1 MIIYWI
7 HLHLQYSTIKL
18 KSSNY
23 NMKRGGSLDNTSM
36 FLVIIVILNAIAYT
50 SVKDWK
56 ALSILI
62 VAGIATY
69 TFENKGIV
77 LFVGILAAA
86 LSRSIYV
93 EGMKNKKEKEKKKN
107 PEKIAENPTEVID
120 GDATTIKGASLEGLS
135 QHAEKLAKRQTD
147 LFAMAKELG
156 PMMKQA
162 ENMMNKLPQGFLENA
177 MKNFNKRKE

>member
-1 MIIYWI
+1 
-7 HLHLQYSTIKL
+7 
-18 KSSNY
+18 
-23 NMKRGGSLDNTSM
+23 MKRGGSLDNTSM
-36 FLVIIVILNAIAYT
+36 FLVVIVVLNAIAYA

-62 VAGIATY
+62 FAGIASY

-86 LSRSIYV
+86 LSRSIYI
-93 EGMKNKKEKEKKKN
+93 EGMKNGKKMKTEKTEKTEKSEKKI
-107 PEKIAENPTEVID
+107 PENTDIID

>member
-1 MIIYWI
+1 
-7 HLHLQYSTIKL
+7 
-18 KSSNY
+18 
-23 NMKRGGSLDNTSM
+23 MKRGGSLDNTSM
-36 FLVIIVILNAIAYT
+36 FLVVIVVLNAIAYA
-50 SVKDWK
+50 SVRDWK

-62 VAGIATY
+62 FAGIASY

-86 LSRSIYV
+86 LSRSIYI
-93 EGMKNKKEKEKKKN
+93 EGMKNGKKSEKSEKSEKKI
-107 PEKIAENPTEVID
+107 PENTDIID

>member
-1 MIIYWI
+1 
-7 HLHLQYSTIKL
+7 
-18 KSSNY
+18 
-23 NMKRGGSLDNTSM
+23 MKRGGSLDNTSM
-36 FLVIIVILNAIAYT
+36 FLVVIVILNAIAYA

-56 ALSILI
+56 ALSIL
-62 VAGIATY
+62 VFAGIASY

-77 LFVGILAAA
+77 LFVGLLVAA
-86 LSRSIYV
+86 LSRSIYI
-93 EGMKNKKEKEKKKN
+93 EGMKNGKKKEKKNEKKI
-107 PEKIAENPTEVID
+107 PENPPDIID

>member
-1 MIIYWI
+1 
-7 HLHLQYSTIKL
+7 
-18 KSSNY
+18 
-23 NMKRGGSLDNTSM
+23 MKRGGSLDNTSM
-36 FLVIIVILNAIAYT
+36 FLVVIVILNAIAYA

-56 ALSILI
+56 ALSILMF
-62 VAGIATY
+62 AGIATY

-93 EGMKNKKEKEKKKN
+93 EGMKNGKKMKSEKSEKKI
-107 PEKIAENPTEVID
+107 PENPTDLID

>member
-1 MIIYWI
+1 
-7 HLHLQYSTIKL
+7 
-18 KSSNY
+18 
-23 NMKRGGSLDNTSM
+23 MKRGGSLDNTSM
-36 FLVIIVILNAIAYT
+36 FLVVIVILNAIAYA

-56 ALSILI
+56 ALSIL
-62 VAGIATY
+62 VFAGIATY
-69 TFENKGIV
+69 TFDNKGIV
-77 LFVGILAAA
+77 LFVGLLVAA
-86 LSRSIYV
+86 LSRSIYI
-93 EGMKNKKEKEKKKN
+93 EGMKNGKKMKNEKSEKSEN
-107 PEKIAENPTEVID
+107 RKIPENPIDIID

>member
-1 MIIYWI
+1 
-7 HLHLQYSTIKL
+7 
-18 KSSNY
+18 
-23 NMKRGGSLDNTSM
+23 MKRGGSLDNTSM
-36 FLVIIVILNAIAYT
+36 FLVVIVILNAIAYA

-56 ALSILI
+56 ALSILMF
-62 VAGIATY
+62 AGIAAY

-77 LFVGILAAA
+77 LFVGLLVAA
-86 LSRSIYV
+86 LSRSIYI
-93 EGMKNKKEKEKKKN
+93 EGMKSGKKMKTEKEKSEKKI
-107 PEKIAENPTEVID
+107 PENPPDIID

-162 ENMMNKLPQGFLENA
+162 ENMMNKLPHGFLENA

>member
-1 MIIYWI
+1 
-7 HLHLQYSTIKL
+7 
-18 KSSNY
+18 
-23 NMKRGGSLDNTSM
+23 MKRGGSLDNTSM
-36 FLVIIVILNAIAYT
+36 FLVVIVILNAIAYA

-56 ALSILI
+56 ALSILMF
-62 VAGIATY
+62 AGIASY

-86 LSRSIYV
+86 LSRSIYI
-93 EGMKNKKEKEKKKN
+93 EGMKNGKKMKSEKNGKSEKKI
-107 PEKIAENPTEVID
+107 PENPPDIID

>member
-1 MIIYWI
+1 
-7 HLHLQYSTIKL
+7 
-18 KSSNY
+18 
-23 NMKRGGSLDNTSM
+23 MKRGGSLDNTSM
-36 FLVIIVILNAIAYT
+36 FLVVIVILNAIAYA

-56 ALSILI
+56 ALSIL
-62 VAGIATY
+62 VFAGIASY

-77 LFVGILAAA
+77 LFVGLLVAA
-86 LSRSIYV
+86 LSRSIYI
-93 EGMKNKKEKEKKKN
+93 EGMKNGKKMKNEKKS
-107 PEKIAENPTEVID
+107 ERKIPENPPDIID

>member
-1 MIIYWI
+1 
-7 HLHLQYSTIKL
+7 
-18 KSSNY
+18 
-23 NMKRGGSLDNTSM
+23 MKRGGSLDNTSM
-36 FLVIIVILNAIAYT
+36 FLVVIVILNAIAYA

-56 ALSILI
+56 ALSIL
-62 VAGIATY
+62 VFAGIASY

-77 LFVGILAAA
+77 LFVGLLVAA
-86 LSRSIYV
+86 LSRSIYI
-93 EGMKNKKEKEKKKN
+93 EGMKNEKKS
-107 PEKIAENPTEVID
+107 ERKIPENPPDIID

>member
-1 MIIYWI
+1 
-7 HLHLQYSTIKL
+7 
-18 KSSNY
+18 
-23 NMKRGGSLDNTSM
+23 MKRGGSLDNTSM
-36 FLVIIVILNAIAYT
+36 FLVIIVILNAIAYA

-56 ALSILI
+56 ALSILMF
-62 VAGIATY
+62 AGIATCV
-69 TFENKGIV
+69 FENKGIV

-93 EGMKNKKEKEKKKN
+93 EGMKNKKEKKKI
-107 PEKIAENPTEVID
+107 PEKISENPTEVID
-120 GDATTIKGASLEGLS
+120 GESTTIKGASLEGLS

-177 MKNFNKRKE
+177 MKNFNNRKE

>member
-1 MIIYWI
+1 
-7 HLHLQYSTIKL
+7 
-18 KSSNY
+18 
-23 NMKRGGSLDNTSM
+23 MKRGGSLDNTSI
-36 FLVIIVILNAIAYT
+36 FLVVIVILNAIAYA

-56 ALSILI
+56 ALSILMF
-62 VAGIATY
+62 AGIATY
-69 TFENKGIV
+69 AFENKGIV
-77 LFVGILAAA
+77 LFVGLLVAA
-86 LSRSIYV
+86 LSRSIYI
-93 EGMKNKKEKEKKKN
+93 EGMKNKKKAS
-107 PEKIAENPTEVID
+107 KIPENPPEIID

-177 MKNFNKRKE
+177 MKNFNNRKE

>member
-1 MIIYWI
+1 
-7 HLHLQYSTIKL
+7 
-18 KSSNY
+18 
-23 NMKRGGSLDNTSM
+23 MKRGGSLDNTSM
-36 FLVIIVILNAIAYT
+36 FLVVIVILNAIAYA

-56 ALSILI
+56 ALSILMF
-62 VAGIATY
+62 AGIASY

-77 LFVGILAAA
+77 LFVGILVAA
-86 LSRSIYV
+86 LSRSIYI
-93 EGMKNKKEKEKKKN
+93 EGMKNGKKKSEKSGKSEKKI
-107 PEKIAENPTEVID
+107 PENPTDIID
-120 GDATTIKGASLEGLS
+120 GDTTTIKGASLEGLS

-162 ENMMNKLPQGFLENA
+162 ENMMNKVPQGFLENA

>member
-1 MIIYWI
+1 
-7 HLHLQYSTIKL
+7 
-18 KSSNY
+18 
-23 NMKRGGSLDNTSM
+23 MKRGGSLDNTSM
-36 FLVIIVILNAIAYT
+36 FLVVIVILNAIAYA

-56 ALSILI
+56 ALSILLF
-62 VAGIATY
+62 AGIASY

-77 LFVGILAAA
+77 LFVGLLVAA
-86 LSRSIYV
+86 LSRSIYI
-93 EGMKNKKEKEKKKN
+93 EGMKNGKKKEKEKNEKKI
-107 PEKIAENPTEVID
+107 PENPPDIID

>member
-1 MIIYWI
+1 
-7 HLHLQYSTIKL
+7 
-18 KSSNY
+18 
-23 NMKRGGSLDNTSM
+23 MKRGGSLDNSTY
-36 FLVIIVILNAIAYT
+36 FLAVIVILNAIAYA

-56 ALSILI
+56 ALSILMF
-62 VAGIATY
+62 AGIATY

-93 EGMKNKKEKEKKKN
+93 EGMKNKKEKEKKKI
-107 PEKIAENPTEVID
+107 PEKISENPTEVID
-120 GDATTIKGASLEGLS
+120 GDVTTIKGASLEGLS

-177 MKNFNKRKE
+177 MKNFNNRKE

>member
-1 MIIYWI
+1 
-7 HLHLQYSTIKL
+7 
-18 KSSNY
+18 
-23 NMKRGGSLDNTSM
+23 MKRGGSLDNTSM
-36 FLVIIVILNAIAYT
+36 FLVVIVVLNAIAYA

-62 VAGIATY
+62 FAGIASY

-86 LSRSIYV
+86 LSRSIYI
-93 EGMKNKKEKEKKKN
+93 EGMKNGKKTEKSEKSEKKI
-107 PEKIAENPTEVID
+107 PENTDIID